1 METEASDN
9 GAEKIRD
16 MQPVILLVF
25 SGVLVWTLEENAS
38 NIMIVRLRIKNA
50 LKACPDRSEQNENE
64 NAFLRFLLDKTGEF
78 WNALLVL
85 VAGPKEPVPMQQWRE
100 LKYMQFTHFSFQPEM
115 KTLV

>member
-38 NIMIVRLRIKNA
+38 NIMIMRLRIKNA

-78 WNALLVL
+78 WNALLVH
-85 VAGPKEPVPMQQWRE
+85 VAGPQEPVPMQQWRE